1 MKIFCWLSLFAIL
14 MSTDG
19 CMTYSTVQRAKGNY
33 NVVTGHK
40 PDEPH
45 PAYYALVP
53 VTVPLDIAT
62 SPIQLIYY
70 IVLNN
75 TSP

>member
-1 MKIFCWLSLFAIL
+1 MKAIRSLLLLFL
-14 MSTDG
+14 LLNMSG
-19 CMTYSTVQRAKGNY
+19 CMTYSTVQRAKGDY

-40 PDEPH
+40 PDEAH
-45 PAYYALVP
+45 PGYYALIP
-53 VTVPLDIAT
+53 LTVPLDVAT

-70 IVLNN
+70 VVLSN

>member
-1 MKIFCWLSLFAIL
+1 MKTVVSLLLFAL
-14 MSTDG
+14 LVSSNG
-19 CMTYSTVQRAKGNY
+19 CMTYSTVQRAKGDY

-45 PAYYALVP
+45 SGYYALIP
-53 VTVPLDIAT
+53 LTVPLDAAT

-70 IVLNN
+70 VVLSN